1 MSSEHRPLIAALIV
15 SSCLLWLCDDD
26 APRCCNSRCSFT
38 TPPRRC
44 CCSSSLLVTLCPPS
58 SRFLFPFLDSCSNYW
73 LQWIFLAASWAF
85 FILIDMLFLTEDTF
99 IYDPSYKTWSVRAGY
114 EEK

>member
-1 MSSEHRPLIAALIV
+1 MM
-15 SSCLLWLCDDD
+15 
-26 APRCCNSRCSFT
+26 RCCNPRVPFDSAAVTSPVAAACSRLLHPSAIGSCS
-38 TPPRRC
+38 
-44 CCSSSLLVTLCPPS
+44 LW
-58 SRFLFPFLDSCSNYW
+58 CSNYW